1 MDDALFFNAT
11 PMIPLGYNY
20 LIILLG
26 YHYLMVLL
34 GYHYLINMSW
44 NPSVVVHPIASLS
57 IRTQRNA
64 QKAIVV
70 TWISI
75 MILCLPSSYYHR
87 EHANEGLVNRSIEV
101 DGQWVLREENM
112 TVNACHFDNDFPQFQ
127 ATYQLVFFMF
137 SFVIPILLIFAL
149 YVLMLKRLWFGAVP
163 GCQMSSESVR
173 SKVSNYE
180 VKNSIQC
187 SKFRGGSRDLIIIE
201 IMRLDLK
208 IE

>member
-1 MDDALFFNAT
+1 MLFNDT
-11 PMIPLGYNY
+11 IM
-20 LIILLG
+20 ILLG
-26 YHYLMVLL
+26 YHCFMD
-34 GYHYLINMSW
+34 MSW
-44 NPSVVVHPIASLS
+44 TPSVVVHPIASLS

-75 MILCLPSSYYHR
+75 MILCLPSIYYHR
-87 EHANEGLVNRSIEV
+87 DHLYEQTFNRTVEI
-101 DGQWVLREENM
+101 DGNLVLREVKES
-112 TVNACHFDNDFPQFQ
+112 VNHCHFGDDFPQFQ

-173 SKVSNYE
+173 SKVSN
-180 VKNSIQC
+180 
-187 SKFRGGSRDLIIIE
+187 
-201 IMRLDLK
+201 
-208 IE
+208 